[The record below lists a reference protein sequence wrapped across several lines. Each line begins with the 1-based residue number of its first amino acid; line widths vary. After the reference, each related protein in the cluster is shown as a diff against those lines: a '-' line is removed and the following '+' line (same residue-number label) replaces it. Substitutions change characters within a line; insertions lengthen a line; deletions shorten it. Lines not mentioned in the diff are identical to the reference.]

1 MILII
6 ILTRNESLND
16 DLPQQQSL
24 SRNLDEAIK
33 LKYDQVSDYIT
44 ISSFSISTI
53 HQTMIHMNEKRS
65 ELRDKQLNLGKKV
78 AEYVKTILEI
88 LDVTWTVIEQFK
100 YKAQKDKNVAF
111 DEHYAALVDTM
122 LLKAK

>member
-1 MILII
+1 
-6 ILTRNESLND
+6 
-16 DLPQQQSL
+16 
-24 SRNLDEAIK
+24 
-33 LKYDQVSDYIT
+33 
-44 ISSFSISTI
+44 
-53 HQTMIHMNEKRS
+53 MIHMNEKRS